1 MRCFRG
7 RTNGRLSEAL
17 SEIGRWDGVGR
28 WIWNEAHPYREG
40 QSALFNLLNKISTV
54 LPLGILQTIE
64 KGDIEKTM

>member
-1 MRCFRG
+1 MNAEKSHNLQLVSWRPR
-7 RTNGRLSEAL
+7 RA
-17 SEIGRWDGVGR
+17 DGVTQSFNR
-28 WIWNEAHPYREG
+28 LDEAHPYREG